1 MKYLFSILSIWGL
14 FYISTT
20 PQSISEVVGWAYQLQ
35 NISIEE
41 IENNQTF
48 DLIVVDYSKDGSNE
62 NRFTDEEISQI
73 KNSGKIAISYISIG
87 EAENYRFYWD
97 ESWDADN
104 DGIPA
109 AGAPSWLSNENPN
122 WKGNYKVKF
131 WDDEW
136 KQIVFS
142 YIDTI
147 LSQGFDG
154 IYCDIIDAYY
164 YWMEEAGSNTD
175 AANDMISFVSEIRNY
190 VSASN
195 PNFYIIPQNGEF
207 INWENNVTDS
217 ARSLYFQSI
226 DAIGIEDV
234 FFVGDSDENN
244 PFNPDADR
252 IEILDEYK
260 NQWVKILSVEY
271 LTESELI
278 ETYIFEAA
286 SQNYIPYHSVRA
298 LDQLFDGISTDIDFS
313 ENGLINNFK
322 LFQNYPNPFN
332 PSTAIRYSIP
342 AVDALSSV
350 EVQHVSLNIY
360 DVLGKEVA
368 TLVSGEQNPGNYRIK
383 FDADILASGIYYFQL
398 KAGSFVETKKMI
410 LLK

>member
-14 FYISTT
+14 FSISII
-20 PQSISEVVGWAYQLQ
+20 PQSISEVTSWAYQLQ
-35 NISIEE
+35 NVSIEE
-41 IENNQTF
+41 IENNHSF
-48 DLIVVDYSKDGSNE
+48 DLIVVDYSKDGSND
-62 NRFTDEEISQI
+62 NRFTDEEISRI

-87 EAENYRFYWD
+87 EAENYRFYWN
-97 ESWDADN
+97 ESWDANN
-104 DGIPA
+104 DGMPDE
-109 AGAPSWLSNENPN
+109 GAPSWLGNENPN

-147 LSQGFDG
+147 ISQGFDG

-175 AANDMISFVSEIRNY
+175 AAKDMISFVSEIRNY
-190 VSASN
+190 VSSSN
-195 PNFYIIPQNGEF
+195 SNFYIIPQNGEF
-207 INWENNVTDS
+207 IIWENNVTDS

-226 DAIGIEDV
+226 NGIGIEDV

-260 NQWVKILSVEY
+260 NQGKKILSIEY
-271 LTESELI
+271 LTETDLI
-278 ETYIFEAA
+278 ETYIFEANFH
-286 SQNYIPYHSVRA
+286 NYIPYHSVRA
-298 LDQLFDGISTDIDFS
+298 LDQLFDGISTEIDFN
-313 ENGLINNFK
+313 ENSLIDNYI

-332 PSTAIRYSIP
+332 PSTIIKYSIP
-342 AVDALSSV
+342 IVETGHAPSV
-350 EVQHVSLNIY
+350 QLKIY
-360 DVLGKEVA
+360 DLLGREVA
-368 TLVSGEQNPGNYRIK
+368 TLINRKQQTGNYYIE
-383 FDADILASGIYYFQL
+383 FDANDLTSGVYYYQL
-398 KAGSFVETKKMI
+398 IAGSFVETKKLI